1 MGNMQSMNNMA
12 QSNPNVSSYLNYQQQ
27 FSNPFLNGIIQILS
41 NEDMFFYIYSNFDCK
56 FFEQNLLAKMM
67 NIISQYAKEEIISKE
82 NGMGVTG
89 SSAYGVYSILK
100 MLT

>member
-1 MGNMQSMNNMA
+1 
-12 QSNPNVSSYLNYQQQ
+12 
-27 FSNPFLNGIIQILS
+27 
-41 NEDMFFYIYSNFDCK
+41 
-56 FFEQNLLAKMM
+56 MM

-82 NGMGVTG
+82 SGIGITG